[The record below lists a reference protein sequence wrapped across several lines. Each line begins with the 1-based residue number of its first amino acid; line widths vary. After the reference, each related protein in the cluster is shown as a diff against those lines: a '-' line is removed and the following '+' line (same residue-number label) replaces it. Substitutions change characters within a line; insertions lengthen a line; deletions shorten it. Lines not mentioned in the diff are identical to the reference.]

1 MRYIWW
7 GVLVILILG
16 AIWKLFL
23 PHGSKAYI
31 EKSMSNREIVVYI
44 TGAVEKPGLIKLPLD
59 SRLDDALK
67 QGHPLPEA
75 NLEGINP
82 AERLKDGQKVIVPYN
97 IQVQAGVSGQGPSNP
112 TTNGS
117 SPNNTTSSSTKASSP
132 NTISNGTNN
141 GAVST
146 NPNNSAIG
154 MTVSSN
160 GKININ
166 TAGAAELDRLPGV
179 GPALAE
185 RIIQYRTEHGSFA
198 QPEDLQNVSGIG
210 PKTYEKM
217 SSQVTVQP

>member
-1 MRYIWW
+1 MERRMRYIWW
-7 GVLVILILG
+7 GILVILIIG

-31 EKSMSNREIVVYI
+31 EKTVSSREIVVYI
-44 TGAVEKPGLIKLPLD
+44 TGAVEKPGLIKLTVD

-82 AERLKDGQKVIVPYN
+82 AERLKDGQKIVVPYK
-97 IQVQAGVSGQGPSNP
+97 VQTQNDLTSQDPDKLTVKGTNQSNV
-112 TTNGS
+112 
-117 SPNNTTSSSTKASSP
+117 TSSGLMFGSLSI
-132 NTISNGTNN
+132 N
-141 GAVST
+141 
-146 NPNNSAIG
+146 NNSA
-154 MTVSSN
+154 N

-166 TAGAAELDRLPGV
+166 TAGATELDKLSGV

-185 RIIQYRTEHGSFA
+185 RIIQYRTEHGPFA
-198 QPEDLQNVSGIG
+198 VPEDLQNVSGIG

>member
-7 GVLVILILG
+7 GVLVLLIIG

-31 EKSMSNREIVVYI
+31 EKSVTNREIVVYI
-44 TGAVEKPGLIKLPLD
+44 TGAVEKPGLIKLAVD

-67 QGHPLPEA
+67 QGRPLPEA

-82 AERLKDGQKVIVPYN
+82 AERLKDGQKVVVPFK
-97 IQVQAGVSGQGPSNP
+97 VQAQNGVMIQDPSKPTVNGSNP
-112 TTNGS
+112 SASIASGS
-117 SPNNTTSSSTKASSP
+117 ASSP
-132 NTISNGTNN
+132 GKIPIAQGATSLNTGSN
-141 GAVST
+141 S
-146 NPNNSAIG
+146 SG
-154 MTVSSN
+154 MTANSN

-166 TAGAAELDRLPGV
+166 TGGATELDKLPGI

-185 RIIQYRTEHGSFA
+185 RIIQYRTEHGPFA
-198 QPEDLQNVSGIG
+198 LPEDLQNVSGIG

-217 SSQVTVQP
+217 SSQVAVSP